1 VAGFPEPLLL
11 EERAAL
17 SVTRRRSREMA
28 LRLSAA
34 TKPRRVMGPCPLFC
48 LGGGA
53 EPFAVN
59 AEYLE

>member
-1 VAGFPEPLLL
+1 
-11 EERAAL
+11 
-17 SVTRRRSREMA
+17 MA
-28 LRLSAA
+28 LRLAAA
-34 TKPRRVMGPCPLFC
+34 TKPRRVMRPCRLFC